1 MFLHRS
7 PTPPDDSFASSLP
20 HAAPD
25 RDVLVSRLAEG
36 RATAADWHALAR
48 ATAAD
53 PDIFADVADTRAQI
67 DALSSQVHAAVAVA
81 DQVHLP
87 QQVHVPQQAGRD
99 TAGPALPFADHA
111 ANARLNL
118 PPSWKLG
125 WAVAAVLGLAV
136 VLQATGVGNTRS
148 RLNPA
153 GGESALAGLSAEQ
166 LLGKYVDAGKREGLV
181 IAELPQRH
189 VLESRPGPDGTV
201 EVLYLRQ
208 FIERATVNDVYRM
221 GTDESGRPVLVPG
234 GAPVPPVIKPPL

>member
-48 ATAAD
+48 ATATD
-53 PDIFADVADTRAQI
+53 PHIFADVADTRAQI

-81 DQVHLP
+81 DQVRLTHQP
-87 QQVHVPQQAGRD
+87 GRD

-111 ANARLNL
+111 ANPRLNL

-166 LLGKYVDAGKREGLV
+166 LLGKYVDAGKREGSV

-208 FIERATVNDVYRM
+208 FIERATVSDVYRM
-221 GTDESGRPVLVPG
+221 GTDESGRPILVPG
-234 GAPVPPVIKPPL
+234 GAPVAPVIKPPL